1 MATALDDPRA
11 SDLLAASPEELDA
24 LAGQFQRV
32 AGEARTAIDGLRGAH
47 GDEHWT
53 GAAAAAFR
61 TQLGKLP
68 GDLQGVE
75 TSYNETASALRA
87 YARDL
92 GPVKHQF
99 QALAGQLQSTQ
110 QKLAG
115 AQSALT
121 SAQGNLSTA
130 KSAPKA
136 TSGTPA
142 VKTATTAVHHASNA
156 VGGLQDEI
164 SGLNSRGYQLL
175 DEFDTI
181 RRQAVTA
188 VSKAAAVAPQHHSSW
203 FSSVCGAIGDVVK
216 DGGKF
221 LAGMGEDV
229 WNAAKSLP
237 GDVVTVAEHPGDWH
251 DWLKFGQDLGTVA
264 GAIGLVAA
272 VVACP
277 ADALGLEATVEVLED
292 VGEGTEIVGKVSSY
306 QKLGNDAVEEV
317 EGKGSWVDLASDAV
331 GMAGDHVNPGE
342 KDAETAVTTLEGKSK
357 AIDAF
362 KAAKDRGMNNRNA
375 LRSLTGDQRQL
386 LRGSTRQLYRPTHL
400 TRLKSDTTA
409 RLKSAT
415 SHKLRNHAANDVG
428 HHVAEHGIDVGKEK
442 VKAALGEGGGDE
454 A

>member
-11 SDLLAASPEELDA
+11 SDLLGASPEELDA

-32 AGEARTAIDGLRGAH
+32 AGNARTAIDGLHGAH
-47 GDEHWT
+47 RDATWT
-53 GAAAAAFR
+53 GGAADAFR

-68 GDLQGVE
+68 SDLQGVE
-75 TSYNETASALRA
+75 SSYNQTAHALRG

-92 GPVKHQF
+92 APVKQKF
-99 QALAGQLQSTQ
+99 QTLAGQLQDAQ
-110 QKLAG
+110 HKLAG
-115 AQSALT
+115 AQNTLASAKGTLS
-121 SAQGNLSTA
+121 SAR
-130 KSAPKA
+130 SAPKA
-136 TSGTPA
+136 SSHSPA
-142 VKTATTAVHHASNA
+142 VTTATTAVHHASSA

-164 SGLNSRGYQLL
+164 SGLNSHAYQLL
-175 DEFDTI
+175 DEFDTV

-188 VSKAAAVAPQHHSSW
+188 VSHAAAAAPQHHSSW
-203 FSSVCGAIGDVVK
+203 FSSVCGAIGNVVK
-216 DGGKF
+216 DGAKF
-221 LAGMGEDV
+221 VAGMGVQV
-229 WNAAKSLP
+229 WDAAKSLP
-237 GDVVTVAEHPGDWH
+237 GDVATVCEHPGDWH

-306 QKLGNDAVEEV
+306 QKLGNDAVEEA
-317 EGKGSWVDLASDAV
+317 EGKGSWVDLASDAA

-375 LRSLTGDQRQL
+375 LRSLTNDQRQL

-400 TRLKSDTTA
+400 NRLKSDTTA
-409 RLKSAT
+409 QLKSAT
-415 SHKLRNHAANDVG
+415 THKLRNHAANDIG
-428 HHVAEHGIDVGKEK
+428 HHIAEHGIDVGKDK
-442 VKAALGEGGGDE
+442 VKAALGEGGGDD